1 MKKFPESKPSGH
13 GHVAAVE
20 GLDYR
25 GTMNFFSWFSRPL
38 LLFGLVL
45 SIPAFYLL
53 LGRDNE
59 QLRLI
64 GHALYGLAAL
74 VLMVDAIRKWE
85 IHRLQKRMHGKLALD
100 VVIIVGCLVSVLPSG
115 AQWSVTEWLFRLG
128 LCAVI
133 LLRMSTLVLQHV
145 KPSHL
150 VQMTVLALIM
160 LTTAGAGFYWLE
172 PSVESYADGVWLAF
186 TTIATVGYG
195 DIVPSTPA
203 AKIFAVFIV
212 LLGYAMFSI
221 VTANIAALFVEEDEA
236 RFERELHRD
245 IRALRAELGI
255 LRDTLKAQDTIL
267 AAYAARLDRD
277 VGEG

>member
-1 MKKFPESKPSGH
+1 MKKYPETKPSGH
-13 GHVAAVE
+13 AHIAAVE

-59 QLRLI
+59 ELRLI

-74 VLMVDAIRKWE
+74 VLMVDAIRQWK

-133 LLRMSTLVLQHV
+133 LLRMTTLVLQHV

-172 PSVESYADGVWLAF
+172 PSVENYADGVWLAF

-277 VGEG
+277 AEEG

>member
-74 VLMVDAIRKWE
+74 VLMVDAIRQWK
-85 IHRLQKRMHGKLALD
+85 IHRMQKRKHGKLALD
-100 VVIIVGCLVSVLPSG
+100 VLIIVGCLVSVLPSG
-115 AQWSVTEWLFRLG
+115 AHWSVTEWLFRLG

>member
-1 MKKFPESKPSGH
+1 MKKLSETKL
-13 GHVAAVE
+13 AANVHA
-20 GLDYR
+20 GARDGIDYR

-38 LLFGLVL
+38 LLLGLIS

-59 QLRLI
+59 DLRLF
-64 GHALYGLAAL
+64 GHALYGLAAVIL
-74 VLMVDAIRKWE
+74 MIDAVLQWE
-85 IHRLQKRMHGKLALD
+85 IHRQQKRKHGKLTLD
-100 VVIIVGCLVSVLPSG
+100 VVIIIGCLLSVLPSG
-115 AQWSVTEWLFRLG
+115 AHWSVTEWLFRLG

-133 LLRMSTLVLQHV
+133 LLRMTTLVLQHV

-172 PSVESYADGVWLAF
+172 PNVATYADGVWLAF

-245 IRALRAELGI
+245 IRALREELGI
-255 LRDTLKAQDTIL
+255 LRETLKTQDEIL

-277 VGEG
+277 SDQR

>member
-1 MKKFPESKPSGH
+1 MKKYTETTLSGH
-13 GHVAAVE
+13 GHAASSTE
-20 GLDYR
+20 LDYH

-59 QLRLI
+59 DLRLI

-74 VLMVDAIRKWE
+74 ILMVDAIRQWK
-85 IHRLQKRMHGKLALD
+85 IHRLQKRKHGKLFLD
-100 VVIIVGCLVSVLPSG
+100 VVIIIGCLMSVLPSG
-115 AQWSVTEWLFRLG
+115 AHWSVTEWLFRLG

-133 LLRMSTLVLQHV
+133 LLRMTTLVLQHV

-172 PSVESYADGVWLAF
+172 PNVENYADGVWLAF

-236 RFERELHRD
+236 RFERELHKD
-245 IRALRAELGI
+245 IRALREELGT
-255 LRDTLKAQDTIL
+255 LRETLKTQDQIL
-267 AAYAARLDRD
+267 SAYAARLDRD
-277 VGEG
+277 TSQG